1 MEINRNWHRKLT
13 TLTLSKCRN
22 VSGIMFSHVL
32 GTLHSRAARSH
43 FALWCAVKI
52 RNQCNAIIGR
62 ALGASVPH
70 HHVNGEEKLSAA
82 LRGQLRYFVDVGA
95 NRGTWTG
102 MFCKYQS
109 NIDGGL
115 LFEPSAS
122 AVAELQRRFDGDS
135 RLEIIG
141 AAVGDVQG
149 EAVFY
154 EEAEAGE
161 TSSLVIHHSTAKS
174 IPRSV
179 RLTTLDAELE
189 GRNWPQIDF
198 LKVDAEGYDFH
209 VLRGAHS
216 LLASRQIRIGQF
228 EYGPGWRHAGS
239 TLACALD
246 FLSGLGYACLLL
258 TCDGLSEPRYEWY
271 GEYFE
276 YSNYVFFRP
285 DAQALITDLIR

>member
-1 MEINRNWHRKLT
+1 
-13 TLTLSKCRN
+13 
-22 VSGIMFSHVL
+22 MFSRVL
-32 GTLHSRAARSH
+32 GSLHSRAGRSH
-43 FALWCAVKI
+43 SAVWCAVKI

-62 ALGASVPH
+62 ALGASEPDH
-70 HHVNGEEKLSAA
+70 RANGEEQLSAS
-82 LRGQLRYFVDVGA
+82 LRGKLRYFVDVGA

-102 MFCKYQS
+102 MFCNYQP

-115 LFEPSAS
+115 LFEPSTS
-122 AVAELQRRFDGDS
+122 ALAELKRRFAGDA

-141 AAVGDVQG
+141 AAVADVQG
-149 EAVFY
+149 EASFY
-154 EEAEAGE
+154 EEPEAGE
-161 TSSLVIHHSTAKS
+161 TSSLVIHHPTAKS
-174 IPRSV
+174 IPRTV

-209 VLRGAHS
+209 VLRGARS
-216 LLASRQIRIGQF
+216 LLTSHHVRIGQF

-258 TCDGLSEPRYEWY
+258 TCEGLSEPRYEVY

-276 YSNYVFFRP
+276 YSNYVFVRP
-285 DAQALITDLIR
+285 DAHDLITDLIR

>member
-1 MEINRNWHRKLT
+1 ML
-13 TLTLSKCRN
+13 
-22 VSGIMFSHVL
+22 SHVL
-32 GTLHSRAARSH
+32 GSLHSRAARSRS
-43 FALWCAVKI
+43 ALWCAVKI

-62 ALGASVPH
+62 ALGAGVPH
-70 HHVNGEEKLSAA
+70 HNANGEEKLLVKLSAS
-82 LRGQLRYFVDVGA
+82 LRYFVDVGA
-95 NRGTWTG
+95 NRGTWTD
-102 MFCKYQS
+102 MFCKLQS
-109 NIDGGL
+109 NVDRGL

-122 AVAELQRRFDGDS
+122 ALVELKRRFDRDS
-135 RLEIIG
+135 RLEIIA
-141 AAVGDVQG
+141 AAVGDVPG
-149 EAVFY
+149 EAFFY

-174 IPRSV
+174 LPRTV
-179 RLTTLDAELE
+179 RLTTLDTEFE

-209 VLRGAHS
+209 VLRGARA
-216 LLASRQIRIGQF
+216 LLTSHKIRIGQF

-246 FLSGLGYACLLL
+246 FLSSLGYACLLL
-258 TCDGLSEPRYEWY
+258 THEGLSEPRYELY

-285 DAQALITDLIR
+285 DAHGLITDLIR